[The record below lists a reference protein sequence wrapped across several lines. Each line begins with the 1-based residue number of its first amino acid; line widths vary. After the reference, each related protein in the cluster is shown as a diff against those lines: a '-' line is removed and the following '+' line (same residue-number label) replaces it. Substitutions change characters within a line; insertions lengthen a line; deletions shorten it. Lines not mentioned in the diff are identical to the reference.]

1 MRISTNMIYDLGV
14 AGMQQS
20 RGNQVRL
27 QEQLSSGQ
35 RMLTPSDDPVAAAT
49 ALDVK
54 QAQALNDQLK
64 SNGDSAKTQLG
75 LEENALADTTSL
87 LQDVKTLAVYAGN
100 PTLTNTDRQSIATEL
115 KSRYQELLGI
125 ANRSNGNGQYL
136 FSGYQGA
143 TRPFSEVSPGNI
155 AYAGDAGAR
164 LAQIGTTRTIAVSD
178 SGDAVFRAIKNG
190 NGTFVTAPGN
200 AGAATIDAGVV
211 TDPSLWTA
219 AGNSK
224 NFTLKFD
231 VNNAVT
237 PPVTTYDIVD
247 NVNNVS
253 LLTGVAPAAAGPYLR
268 TYVPGATISLKTQ
281 SPPDTNATPF
291 DYGATV
297 SVSAAPATG
306 DTFTIKPS
314 TNQDML
320 ATLQGLINAL
330 QTGTNGTPASTAAFT
345 NALNATMP
353 ALDNALNNVLKV
365 RAEVG
370 ARLKEVDTAQ
380 ASSDDLGLQ
389 YSQTLSGLQD
399 LDYSKAISDLN
410 QQQVY
415 LQAAQQSFLKITSLN
430 LFDLLR

>member
-1 MRISTNMIYDLGV
+1 
-14 AGMQQS
+14 
-20 RGNQVRL
+20 
-27 QEQLSSGQ
+27 LSSGQ
-35 RMLTPSDDPVAAAT
+35 RILTPSDDPVAAAT

-54 QAQALNDQLK
+54 QAQALNTQLK
-64 SNGDSAKTQLG
+64 SNGDSAKAQLG
-75 LEENALADTTSL
+75 LEENALADATSL

-100 PTLTNTDRQSIATEL
+100 PTLTNTDRASIATEL
-115 KSRYQELLGI
+115 QSRYQELLGI
-125 ANRSNGNGQYL
+125 ANRGNGNGQYL

-143 TRPFSEVSPGNI
+143 TRPFSETSPGNV

-164 LAQIGTTRTIAVSD
+164 LTQIGSTRTIAVSD

-190 NGTFVTAPGN
+190 NGTFATAPGGGN
-200 AGAATIDAGVV
+200 TGGGTIEAGIV
-211 TDPSLWTA
+211 TDPSLWNA
-219 AGNSK
+219 AANSK
-224 NFTLKFD
+224 DFTIKFD
-231 VNNAVT
+231 VNNGVT

-268 TYVPGATISLKTQ
+268 TYVPGGTISLKTQ
-281 SPPDTNATPF
+281 SPPDTTATPF

-297 SVSAAPATG
+297 TVSGAPASG
-306 DTFTIKPS
+306 DTFTVKAS
-314 TNQDML
+314 TNQDMF

-330 QTGTNGTPASTAAFT
+330 QTGTSGTPVSTAAYQ
-345 NALNATMP
+345 NALNAAMP
-353 ALDNALNNVLKV
+353 NLDNALNNVLKV
-365 RAEVG
+365 RADVG

-380 ASSDDLGLQ
+380 SSSDDLGLQ

-399 LDYSKAISDLN
+399 LDYTKAISDLN

-430 LFDLLR
+430 LFSLL